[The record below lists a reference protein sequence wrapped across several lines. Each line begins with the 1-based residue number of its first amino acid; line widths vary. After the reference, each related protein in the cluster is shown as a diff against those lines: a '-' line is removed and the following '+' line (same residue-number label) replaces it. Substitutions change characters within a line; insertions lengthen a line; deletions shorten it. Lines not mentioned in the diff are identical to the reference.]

1 MSKNKLSKGQQ
12 RRVNANHQRRLKTSK
27 EKPDYDDNL
36 FGEPDEGIVISRFGM
51 HADVESADGDV
62 HRCNIRRTIRSL
74 VTGDR
79 VVWRPGKPAAE
90 GVNVKGIV
98 EAVHERTSVLT
109 RPDFY
114 DGVKPI
120 AANIDQIVIVSA
132 ILPELSLNII
142 DRYLVACET
151 LQIEPIIVLNKI
163 DLLDDEG
170 MAFVNEQMD
179 IYRNIG
185 YRVLMVSSHT
195 QDGLKP
201 LEEALTGRISIF
213 AGQSGVGK
221 SSLLKLMMAHLRE
234 QGVMEEQILS
244 MNFESMQFADMDSKS
259 LYQYVMERAPKGKRL
274 YLFLDEVQKV
284 RDWQDAVNSFR
295 VDLYCD
301 IYVTG
306 SNAYLLSSELSTYL
320 SGRYVEIKMLPLSF
334 REFLDFHGYLLEEYK
349 APNGNVKQRARGKD
363 GEAYELRDLF
373 EAYAQFGGMPA
384 LAEAELDQERAN
396 MLLDGIYSAVVVR
409 DILERG
415 KRKEQRAV
423 TDALLLRK
431 IVLFLADNIGNN
443 TSAASIGRTL
453 VSEGLLDD
461 GRKTKPAVQTISA
474 YIDALLESYIF
485 YEVKRFDIKGK
496 DYLRTLGKYYIVDPG
511 LRTYLLG
518 NRGGDVGHI
527 LENIVYFELLRRGYE
542 VAIGKVGEKEID
554 FIATKM
560 NEKRYIQVTD
570 NMNASETRTRELA
583 PLQAVQ
589 DNYEKTVIAMDCD
602 LISDV
607 DGIKIVKALDFLLSE
622 V

>member
-221 SSLLKLMMAHLRE
+221 SSLLNASPGVREFGLWHLE
-234 QGVMEEQILS
+234 PEQITHGFVEFHDYLGLCKYRDCKHDTDPGCAIREAVEEGKIAETRFE
-244 MNFESMQFADMDSKS
+244 NYHRILESMAQ
-259 LYQYVMERAPKGKRL
+259 
-274 YLFLDEVQKV
+274 
-284 RDWQDAVNSFR
+284 
-295 VDLYCD
+295 
-301 IYVTG
+301 
-306 SNAYLLSSELSTYL
+306 
-320 SGRYVEIKMLPLSF
+320 
-334 REFLDFHGYLLEEYK
+334 
-349 APNGNVKQRARGKD
+349 VKT
-363 GEAYELRDLF
+363 
-373 EAYAQFGGMPA
+373 
-384 LAEAELDQERAN
+384 
-396 MLLDGIYSAVVVR
+396 
-409 DILERG
+409 
-415 KRKEQRAV
+415 RKNFSD
-423 TDALLLRK
+423 TD
-431 IVLFLADNIGNN
+431 D
-443 TSAASIGRTL
+443 
-453 VSEGLLDD
+453 
-461 GRKTKPAVQTISA
+461 
-474 YIDALLESYIF
+474 
-485 YEVKRFDIKGK
+485 
-496 DYLRTLGKYYIVDPG
+496 
-511 LRTYLLG
+511 
-518 NRGGDVGHI
+518 
-527 LENIVYFELLRRGYE
+527 
-542 VAIGKVGEKEID
+542 
-554 FIATKM
+554 
-560 NEKRYIQVTD
+560 
-570 NMNASETRTRELA
+570 
-583 PLQAVQ
+583 
-589 DNYEKTVIAMDCD
+589 
-602 LISDV
+602 
-607 DGIKIVKALDFLLSE
+607 
-622 V
+622 